1 MNNLSIAYDSFRRL
15 EALPATKNWGVSGG
29 LAACPQRARGPG
41 MSVVTGILPGVDEIP
56 GSVDDV
62 ITLARSG
69 RPLDYLFFW
78 GHRPQR
84 DGTIGAGCLSQWW
97 PSAFTVDGVRFS
109 TAEHY
114 MMWRKALL
122 FGDEEAAQRIVV
134 ASHPRQAKML
144 GRRVRGFDEQIWA
157 DQRRAIVTQ
166 AAVAKFGQRAE
177 LRDFLV
183 GTGRRILVEA
193 SPTDRI
199 WGIGLAATDER
210 AADPARWRGLNLLGF
225 ALMAARDQLS

>member
-1 MNNLSIAYDSFRRL
+1 MPSD
-15 EALPATKNWGVSGG
+15 
-29 LAACPQRARGPG
+29 
-41 MSVVTGILPGVDEIP
+41 VDE
-56 GSVDDV
+56 V
-62 ITLARSG
+62 IALARSG
-69 RPLDYLFFW
+69 RRWKYLFFW

-84 DGTIGAGCLSQWW
+84 DGSLGTGCLSQWW
-97 PSAFTVDGVRFS
+97 PSAFTVEGVRFA

-144 GRRVRGFDEQIWA
+144 GRRVRGFDEQVWA
-157 DQRRAIVTQ
+157 GARFGIVTE
-166 AAVAKFGQRAE
+166 AAVAKFGQRPE

-183 GTGRRILVEA
+183 GTGERILVEA

-210 AADPARWRGLNLLGF
+210 TADPAQWRGLNLLGF
-225 ALMAARDQLS
+225 ALMRAREQLSG

>member
-1 MNNLSIAYDSFRRL
+1 
-15 EALPATKNWGVSGG
+15 
-29 LAACPQRARGPG
+29 
-41 MSVVTGILPGVDEIP
+41 MSVVTGILPVVNEVLKT
-56 GSVDDV
+56 VDDV
-62 ITLARSG
+62 IELARSG
-69 RPLDYLFFW
+69 RRLKYVFFW

-84 DGTIGAGCLSQWW
+84 DGSIGTGCLSQWW
-97 PSAFTVDGVRFS
+97 PSAFTVDDVRFS

-122 FGDEEAAQRIVV
+122 FGDEETARLIVA

-144 GRRVRGFDEQIWA
+144 GRRVRGFDEQTWVEH
-157 DQRRAIVTQ
+157 RWSIVTQ
-166 AAVAKFGQRAE
+166 ASVAKFGQRPE

-183 GTGRRILVEA
+183 GTGERILVEA

-210 AADPARWRGLNLLGF
+210 TADPARWQGLNLLGF
-225 ALMAARDQLS
+225 ALMAAREQLRG

>member
-1 MNNLSIAYDSFRRL
+1 VNPSGR
-15 EALPATKNWGVSGG
+15 PA
-29 LAACPQRARGPG
+29 AARK
-41 MSVVTGILPGVDEIP
+41 MSVPTGILTGVSELPGDVDE
-56 GSVDDV
+56 V

-69 RPLDYLFFW
+69 RPLKYLFFW

-84 DGTIGAGCLSQWW
+84 DGSLGTGCLSQWW
-97 PSAFTVDGVRFS
+97 PSAFTVEGVRFA
-109 TAEHY
+109 TAEHF

-122 FGDEEAAQRIVV
+122 FGDEESAVRIVA

-144 GRRVRGFDEQIWA
+144 GRRVRGFDEQTWA
-157 DQRRAIVTQ
+157 GERRAIVRE
-166 AAVAKFGQRAE
+166 ASVAKFGQRPE
-177 LRDFLV
+177 LRDFLL
-183 GTGRRILVEA
+183 GTGERILVEA

-225 ALMAARDQLS
+225 ALMEARAQLRG

>member
-1 MNNLSIAYDSFRRL
+1 
-15 EALPATKNWGVSGG
+15 
-29 LAACPQRARGPG
+29 
-41 MSVVTGILPGVDEIP
+41 MSVPTGILSGVSELPGDVDE
-56 GSVDDV
+56 V

-69 RPLDYLFFW
+69 RPLKYLFFW

-84 DGTIGAGCLSQWW
+84 DGSLGTGCLSQWW
-97 PSAFTVDGVRFS
+97 PSAFTVEGVRFA
-109 TAEHY
+109 TAEHF

-122 FGDEEAAQRIVV
+122 FGDEESAVRIVA

-144 GRRVRGFDEQIWA
+144 GRRVRGFDEQTWVGA
-157 DQRRAIVTQ
+157 RRAIVRE
-166 AAVAKFGQRAE
+166 ASVAKFGQRPE
-177 LRDFLV
+177 LRDFLL
-183 GTGRRILVEA
+183 GTGERILVEA

-225 ALMAARDQLS
+225 ALMEARAQLRG

>member
-1 MNNLSIAYDSFRRL
+1 MN
-15 EALPATKNWGVSGG
+15 EVPET
-29 LAACPQRARGPG
+29 
-41 MSVVTGILPGVDEIP
+41 
-56 GSVDDV
+56 VDDV
-62 ITLARSG
+62 IELARSG
-69 RPLDYLFFW
+69 RPLKYVFFW

-84 DGTIGAGCLSQWW
+84 DGSIGTGCLSQWW

-122 FGDEEAAQRIVV
+122 FGDEETARLIVA

-144 GRRVRGFDEQIWA
+144 GRRVRGFDEQTWV
-157 DQRRAIVTQ
+157 QHRWSIVTQ
-166 AAVAKFGQRAE
+166 AGVAKFGQRPE
-177 LRDFLV
+177 LRDFLI
-183 GTGRRILVEA
+183 GTGERILVEA

-210 AADPARWRGLNLLGF
+210 TADPAQWQGLNLLGF
-225 ALMAARDQLS
+225 SLMAAREQLRG

>member
-1 MNNLSIAYDSFRRL
+1 MI
-15 EALPATKNWGVSGG
+15 
-29 LAACPQRARGPG
+29 
-41 MSVVTGILPGVDEIP
+41 PGVNQMPSDVDE
-56 GSVDDV
+56 V
-62 ITLARSG
+62 IKLARSG
-69 RPLDYLFFW
+69 RRLKYVFFW

-84 DGTIGAGCLSQWW
+84 DGSLGTGCLSQWW
-97 PSAFTVDGVRFS
+97 PSAFTVEGVRFA

-144 GRRVRGFDEQIWA
+144 GRRVRGFDEQVWA
-157 DQRRAIVTQ
+157 AARLGIVTE
-166 AAVAKFGQRAE
+166 AAVAKFGQRPE

-183 GTGRRILVEA
+183 GTRERILVEA

-210 AADPARWRGLNLLGF
+210 TADPAQWRGLNLLGF
-225 ALMAARDQLS
+225 ALMRAREQLSG

>member
-1 MNNLSIAYDSFRRL
+1 MRS
-15 EALPATKNWGVSGG
+15 VSE
-29 LAACPQRARGPG
+29 QPG
-41 MSVVTGILPGVDEIP
+41 TVDE
-56 GSVDDV
+56 V

-69 RPLDYLFFW
+69 RPLKYVFFW

-84 DGTIGAGCLSQWW
+84 DGSIGTGCLSQWW
-97 PSAFTVDGVRFS
+97 PSLFTVDGVNFR

-122 FGDEEAAQRIVV
+122 FGDEEAARQIVA

-144 GRRVRGFDEQIWA
+144 GRRVRGFDEQTWA
-157 DQRRAIVTQ
+157 DARFGIVTE
-166 AAVAKFGQRAE
+166 ATVAKFGQRAE

-183 GTGRRILVEA
+183 GTGERILVEA

-210 AADPARWRGLNLLGF
+210 TADPAQWRGLNLLGF
-225 ALMAARDQLS
+225 ALMKARAQLSG

>member
-1 MNNLSIAYDSFRRL
+1 MDQVPGNVEDVIELTRAGRRL
-15 EALPATKNWGVSGG
+15 KYV
-29 LAACPQRARGPG
+29 
-41 MSVVTGILPGVDEIP
+41 
-56 GSVDDV
+56 
-62 ITLARSG
+62 
-69 RPLDYLFFW
+69 FFW

-84 DGTIGAGCLSQWW
+84 DGSIGTGCLSQWW

-122 FGDEEAAQRIVV
+122 FGDEETAHRIVA

-144 GRRVRGFDEQIWA
+144 GRRVRGFDEQTWA

-166 AAVAKFGQRAE
+166 ASAEKFGQRPE
-177 LRDFLV
+177 LCDFLL
-183 GTGRRILVEA
+183 GTGERILVEA

-210 AADPARWRGLNLLGF
+210 TADPARWPGLNLLGF
-225 ALMAARDQLS
+225 ALMAAREQLRG

>member
-1 MNNLSIAYDSFRRL
+1 
-15 EALPATKNWGVSGG
+15 
-29 LAACPQRARGPG
+29 
-41 MSVVTGILPGVDEIP
+41 MSVVTGIIPGVEETP
-56 GSVDDV
+56 GSVDEV
-62 ITLARSG
+62 IKLAQTG
-69 RPLDYLFFW
+69 RRLKYVFFW

-84 DGTIGAGCLSQWW
+84 DGSIGTGCLSQWW
-97 PSAFTVDGVRFS
+97 PSLFTVDGVRFA

-122 FGDEEAAQRIVV
+122 FGDEEAAGRIVA

-144 GRRVRGFDEQIWA
+144 GRRVRGFDEQTWVRE
-157 DQRRAIVTQ
+157 RRAIVRQ
-166 AAVAKFGQRAE
+166 ASVAKFGQRRE

-183 GTGRRILVEA
+183 GTGERILVEA

-210 AADPARWRGLNLLGF
+210 TADPARWRGLNLLGF
-225 ALMAARDQLS
+225 ALMEAREQLRE